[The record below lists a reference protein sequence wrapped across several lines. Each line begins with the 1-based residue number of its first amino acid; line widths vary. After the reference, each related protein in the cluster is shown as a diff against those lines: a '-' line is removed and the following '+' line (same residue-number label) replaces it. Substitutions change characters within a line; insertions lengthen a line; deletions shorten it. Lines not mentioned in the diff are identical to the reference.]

1 MMISS
6 NSGRSVRLFLV
17 DGNPTGLV
25 TAEIINWSGH
35 VLSGSRASLPNFLKR
50 PELDRTGIY
59 ILFGHDPEDTDL
71 PMIYIGESDNVR
83 NRLIQHNKDENKRFW
98 ERTCVVT
105 SKDQNI
111 TKAHARYLEAR
122 LISIALGVGKTEL
135 ANGTSHDPQLLPEAD
150 RSDMEYFLE
159 QIRLVLPVVGYDAFR
174 AKQKRNLSTNT
185 PENNTALEQGSQI
198 FEIKSNKMG
207 LRAKATE
214 INGEFIVLSG
224 SFASPTW
231 RQKGQH
237 NTGYTKLHG
246 RLLAKGSLSLKSK
259 SEYAEFTE
267 DTAFASPSA
276 ASAIIFGRA
285 DNGRVSWRVEGTSK
299 TYAQWQEELVSGTVG
314 E

>member
-1 MMISS
+1 MTSN
-6 NSGRSVRLFLV
+6 NSGRSVRLFLI

-35 VLSGSRASLPNFLKR
+35 VLSGSRTNLPSFLKR

-83 NRLIQHNKDENKRFW
+83 KRLAQHNKDESKSFW

-122 LISIALGVGKTEL
+122 LLAIAAEVGKTEL
-135 ANGTSHDPQLLPEAD
+135 VNSTAHDPQTLPEAD
-150 RSDMEYFLE
+150 QSDMEYFLE

-174 AKQKRNLSTNT
+174 AKQKRSIGSNKIEAST
-185 PENNTALEQGSQI
+185 EQPDSPVV
-198 FEIKSNKMG
+198 FEIKSDKLN
-207 LRAKATE
+207 LQAKATE
-214 INGEFIVLSG
+214 IDGEFVVLSG
-224 SFASPTW
+224 SRASSTW
-231 RQKGQH
+231 RQTAGH
-237 NTGYTKLHG
+237 NTGYAKLHG
-246 RLLAKGSLSLKSK
+246 RLLANGSLAVKPGVK
-259 SEYAEFTE
+259 HAEFTE
-267 DTAFASPSA
+267 DTAFSSPSG

-285 DNGRVSWRVEGTSK
+285 DNGRTSWRIEGTDK
-299 TYAQWQEELVSGTVG
+299 TYAQWQEEQVDGAANI
-314 E
+314 